1 MTKSRVGRRVS
12 NERGQSLV
20 EIALIT
26 PLLLI
31 ALYIPIDLGI
41 LFYTSHLAQNAGRE
55 GARIAAATDSLVDSN
70 CSMASTCGSVPA
82 GSVLAAVRDRMPA
95 YLQNAT
101 IGVDI
106 TDGTGCMRTV
116 TVTVS
121 GTYPFGFARLVGL
134 TTPLTVTRS
143 TEVRYED
150 QPFGNSVKC

>member
-1 MTKSRVGRRVS
+1 MTKAKCDRCRSS
-12 NERGQSLV
+12 ECGQSLV

-31 ALYIPIDLGI
+31 ALYIPIDLGV

-55 GARIAAATDSLVDSN
+55 GARIAAATDSLVDSS
-70 CSMASTCGSVPA
+70 CSMASTCSGAPA
-82 GSVLAAVRDRMPA
+82 GSVLAAVRNRMPA

-106 TDGTGCMRTV
+106 TDGTACMRTV

-150 QPFGNSVKC
+150 QPFTNSVKC